1 VGFHGGAFTLFK
13 FAMFGIQP
21 ELLYSQQGSKFSDV
35 QFDELKTSY
44 VTIPVMAK
52 FYLFPGFNIQAGPQ
66 FGFLTMAEL
75 DGDNAKDF
83 VNSSDITANVG
94 LGADLP
100 FGLTFD
106 ARYNFGIS
114 DANDDSAY
122 DGSLKSRVFQFS
134 VGYKIFKFGK

>member
-1 VGFHGGAFTLFK
+1 
-13 FAMFGIQP
+13 
-21 ELLYSQQGSKFSDV
+21 
-35 QFDELKTSY
+35 
-44 VTIPVMAK
+44 
-52 FYLFPGFNIQAGPQ
+52 
-66 FGFLTMAEL
+66 MAEL